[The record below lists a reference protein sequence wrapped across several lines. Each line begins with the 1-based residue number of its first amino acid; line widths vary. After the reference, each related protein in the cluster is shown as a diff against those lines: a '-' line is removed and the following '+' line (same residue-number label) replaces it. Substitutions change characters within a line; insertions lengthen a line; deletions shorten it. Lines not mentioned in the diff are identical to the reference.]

1 MAGKG
6 WVKGMMRSGRYSYRE
21 VEVHTTNPDH
31 LEPTTP
37 SPTNVPALEVAPRY
51 RRDAPASN

>member
-6 WVKGMMRSGRYSYRE
+6 WTWAWQRCGRYAYRK
-21 VEVHTTNPDH
+21 VLVHTTNPDH

-37 SPTNVPALEVAPRY
+37 SPTGIPALEVAPRY
-51 RRDAPASN
+51 RRD

>member
-21 VEVHTTNPDH
+21 VEVHTTK
-31 LEPTTP
+31 
-37 SPTNVPALEVAPRY
+37 VA
-51 RRDAPASN
+51 ST